1 MTIRKVWGSRV
12 DQPVAETFVGKKGT
26 LFFNE
31 PGAGLTN
38 GLRISDGVTPGGIPI
53 SLPPAT
59 TSTIG
64 GIRPGPGVNIS
75 NSGLL
80 TIDAAGLPI
89 SFGDFYANE
98 NNLSTVN
105 ANQDL
110 NILSNGTGTV
120 NIVGN
125 LNVHPAELG
134 GLAVEPIFR
143 VKANGQIRM
152 LVPGA
157 DEFEG
162 AVEVIGSLDGV
173 FQTPVNTG
181 VMIHITG
188 IAPQAGIGIP
198 SRVYNDAQQ
207 AYSGW
212 VARRYN
218 GTALSPTKVLA
229 NEEIGRFVGNAYTGA
244 GWRATGSARLS
255 IYASENQEQ
264 GAQGGRIEMWAC
276 ATGTSTQS
284 LVASVEPKNGIT
296 STKFTG
302 QLIGNVIATTVT
314 ATNLIGALS
323 PSSQLGITTVGT
335 LTNLTVANTV
345 TSNYFNGKLI
355 GGVRNANTISDGGT
369 LTVDFLQDS
378 IVKCVWNNGLNLA
391 YTNFTPGRII
401 KVIAKK
407 GAGSG
412 TDSINLDGADP
423 AQTSSGQITI
433 SANQDT
439 TVFIELISTTNDISG
454 LFIKL

>member
-75 NSGLL
+75 DSGLL

-89 SFGDFYANE
+89 SFGDFYADN

-120 NIVGN
+120 NIVGD
-125 LNVHPAELG
+125 LHVHPTSLG
-134 GLAVEPIFR
+134 GLAGEPIFR
-143 VKANGQIRM
+143 VKADGQIRM

-157 DEFEG
+157 DAFEG

-218 GTALSPTKVLA
+218 GTAVSPTKVLA
-229 NEEIGRFVGNAYTGA
+229 NEEIARFVANGYTGA
-244 GWRATGSARLS
+244 GWKATGAGRVS

-264 GAQGGRIEMWAC
+264 NAQGGRIEMWAC

-284 LVASVEPKNGIT
+284 LVASIEPKNGIT
-296 STKFTG
+296 ATKFTG
-302 QLIGNVIATTVT
+302 PLAGSIIH
-314 ATNLIGALS
+314 
-323 PSSQLGITTVGT
+323 P
-335 LTNLTVANTV
+335 
-345 TSNYFNGKLI
+345 
-355 GGVRNANTISDGGT
+355 VRNANTIPDNGT
-369 LTVDFLQDS
+369 LTIDFSQDD
-378 IVKCVWNNGLNLA
+378 IVHCVWNNGMTLS
-391 YTNFTPGRII
+391 YTNFTTGRVVKIM
-401 KVIAKK
+401 AKK

-412 TDSINLDGADP
+412 TDSLSLDGVTGS
-423 AQTSSGQITI
+423 QTSTGATTV
-433 SANQDT
+433 SAGQDT
-439 TVFIELISTTNDISG
+439 TVFIECICTTNDISG

>member
-1 MTIRKVWGSRV
+1 MTIRKVWASRV
-12 DQPVAETFVGKKGT
+12 DPVNAEIFVGKKGT

-31 PGAGLTN
+31 PGAGLTS

-89 SFGDFYANE
+89 SFGDFYADE

-143 VKANGQIRM
+143 VKADGQIRM
-152 LVPGA
+152 LVPAA

-162 AVEVIGSLDGV
+162 AVEIIGALDGV
-173 FQTPVNTG
+173 FQTPVNPG

-198 SRVYNDAQQ
+198 SRLYNDAQQ

-229 NEEIGRFVGNAYTGA
+229 NEEIGRFVGNAYTGD

-284 LVASVEPKNGIT
+284 LVASIEPKNGIT
-296 STKFTG
+296 ATKFTG
-302 QLIGNVIATTVT
+302 PLTGVATT
-314 ATNLIGALS
+314 ATNLAAASNVVAGQTTINPTS
-323 PSSQLGITTVGT
+323 VPKSSASVQT
-335 LTNLTVANTV
+335 
-345 TSNYFNGKLI
+345 F
-355 GGVRNANTISDGGT
+355 TI
-369 LTVDFLQDS
+369 
-378 IVKCVWNNGLNLA
+378 NGLTTGHKILVMPATALTFGMVLSAAWPSAADTVSIEFQNL
-391 YTNFTPGRII
+391 NGN
-401 KVIAKK
+401 
-407 GAGSG
+407 
-412 TDSINLDGADP
+412 TDVDLGN
-423 AQTSSGQITI
+423 ITI
-433 SANQDT
+433 DYFAWT
-439 TVFIELISTTNDISG
+439 
-454 LFIKL
+454 